1 MHIWT
6 LWRQRCTLG
15 KDRMV
20 KKIITEEIV
29 REALLNVYDPEVS
42 LSVQELGL
50 IYEVKINGQE
60 VYIKHTLTSMMCP
73 FADEICQGIEEAVG
87 EISGVESVKRELVF
101 EPPFSIEMVPE
112 DTRMM
117 MGWY

>member
-1 MHIWT
+1 MA
-6 LWRQRCTLG
+6 
-15 KDRMV
+15 V
-20 KKIITEEIV
+20 TEEIV

-50 IYEVKINGQE
+50 IYEVKINGDE

-73 FADEICQGIEEAVG
+73 FADEICEGIESTVG
-87 EISGVESVKRELVF
+87 ALVGVKSVKRELVF
-101 EPPFSIEMVPE
+101 DPPFSIEMVPE

>member
-1 MHIWT
+1 
-6 LWRQRCTLG
+6 
-15 KDRMV
+15 
-20 KKIITEEIV
+20 
-29 REALLNVYDPEVS
+29 
-42 LSVQELGL
+42 
-50 IYEVKINGQE
+50 
-60 VYIKHTLTSMMCP
+60 MMCP